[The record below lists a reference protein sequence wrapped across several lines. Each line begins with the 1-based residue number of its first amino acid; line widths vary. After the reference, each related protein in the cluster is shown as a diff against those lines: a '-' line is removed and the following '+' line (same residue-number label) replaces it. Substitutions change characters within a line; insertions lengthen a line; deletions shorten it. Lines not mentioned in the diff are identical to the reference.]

1 MIKLRSGVL
10 LIITC
15 LLLSNS
21 KAQDTTFVID
31 KQRLWVDSVM
41 QQLSIEEK
49 IGQMFM
55 IAAYSNKDKQHEDE
69 IRYIINK
76 YNVGGLIF
84 FQGGPGRQAN
94 LTNKYQFISKIP
106 LLIAMDGEWG
116 LGMRLDSTISYPRQ
130 MMLGAVQNDSLIYQ
144 MGYDI
149 GEQMRRLGVHIN
161 FAPVVDV
168 NNNPLNPVINV
179 RSFGENREKVAKKSI
194 MYMQGMQDAGIIAT
208 AKHFPGHGDTDSD
221 SHYTLPS
228 VNHSKE
234 RLDSIELYP
243 FKEIFDAGIKG
254 VMVAHLN
261 VPELGTK
268 SETPTTLSKSVVTG
282 LLKNEMAFDG
292 LIFTDALNMKGATKY
307 YKAGEIEA
315 KAVEAGN
322 DVLLFPVSV
331 SKAISKIK
339 RGIRKGEIT
348 GEQIDES
355 CRKILTTKYQLGLL
369 SNGDSAK
376 FVDTKNLH
384 KDLNQLMYEVTR
396 RELINKSITL
406 IRNEKNILPVKK
418 LKRKKF
424 ASLAFNAD
432 EITTFQNTLSDYAK
446 VDHFVFTEQQSDSLL
461 VVLKGYDVVF
471 TSVHNTSYWP
481 SRNYKVDI
489 NYLNYIARLSEQTKV
504 VFSLFANP
512 YSLRNF
518 NKLDSIDATIIAY
531 YDNIEEQKAAA
542 QAIFGGIEVSGKLP
556 VGINPYYPAGTGL
569 GIKKKI
575 RLGYGIP
582 EQVGLSSEKLQ
593 KIDSLAQMAMD
604 SMATPG
610 CRILV
615 ARKGFVCYD
624 KSFGYHTYMH
634 RNPVK
639 KDDIYDIA
647 SITKIVAT
655 VPSLMRLYEDSLFSV
670 DNTLADYLPELDT
683 TNKADLNITDIL
695 THQASLNGW
704 IPFYYSTLETLYP
717 DQDLLNNRF
726 KEEFP
731 YKIGKHAFMAKNII
745 FRDGIYS
752 YYPKEGFNTQVAK
765 DFYILDSYRDT
776 IYNKIRASNLLETN
790 EYRYSD
796 LGYYYFYKII
806 EDKTKARFEDYVDST
821 FYQELGAYRTT
832 FLPLNK
838 FDKSEIVPTENEQI
852 FRRQLL
858 HGYVHDPG
866 AAMLGGVCGH
876 AGVFSTAIDLAK
888 IMQMYLN
895 GGNYGGA
902 HYFDTT
908 TLNLFTTAPFLE
920 NDNRRALGFDK
931 PQMDYS
937 KEGPTCKCVSGKSFG
952 HTGFTGT
959 IAWADPEEEIVYIF
973 LSNRIHPDQD
983 NSKLIRMNIR
993 TDIQKAIYDAI
1004 ISTKKDSVISNDT
1017 MNVAW

>member
-10 LIITC
+10 LIVTC

-21 KAQDTTFVID
+21 KAQDSTFVINA
-31 KQRLWVDSVM
+31 QRLWVDSIM
-41 QQLSIEEK
+41 QRLTLEEK

-55 IAAYSNKDKQHEDE
+55 VAAYSNKDKQHEDE

-94 LTNKYQFISKIP
+94 LTNTYQSISKIP
-106 LLIAMDGEWG
+106 LLIAIDGEWG

-149 GEQMRRLGVHIN
+149 GEQMRRLGVHVN

-179 RSFGENREKVAKKSI
+179 RSFGENRDKVAKKGI

-228 VNHSKE
+228 ITHARQ

-243 FKEIFDAGIKG
+243 FRKIIDAGIKG

-261 VPELGTK
+261 VPELGTQP
-268 SETPTTLSKSVVTG
+268 ETPTTLSKSVVTD
-282 LLKNEMAFDG
+282 LLKDEMAFDG

-307 YKAGEIEA
+307 YNAGEIEA
-315 KAVEAGN
+315 KAVQAGN

-348 GEQIDES
+348 KEQINES
-355 CRKILTTKYQLGLL
+355 CRKILEAKYDLGLL
-369 SNGDSAK
+369 TQNDSAK
-376 FVDTKNLH
+376 FVNTKKLH

-396 RELINKSITL
+396 RELINQSITL
-406 IRNEKNILPVKK
+406 ISNENNILPIKK

-424 ASLAFNAD
+424 ASLAFNTE
-432 EITTFQNTLSDYAK
+432 EITVFQNTLSRYAK
-446 VDHFVFTEQQSDSLL
+446 VDHFIFTQQTSDSLL
-461 VVLKGYDVVF
+461 NVLKDYDVVI

-481 SRNYKVDI
+481 AKNYKVDI
-489 NYLNYIARLSEQTKV
+489 DHLNYIAQLSNKTKV

-518 NKLDSIDATIIAY
+518 NSLDSIDATIIAY
-531 YDNIEEQKAAA
+531 YDTSEEQQAAA
-542 QAIFGGIEVSGKLP
+542 QAIFGGIQVSGKLP
-556 VGINPYYPAGTGL
+556 VSINNSYPADTGIEL
-569 GIKKKI
+569 KKKI

-593 KIDSLAQMAMD
+593 KIDSLAVLAMD

-615 ARKGFVCYD
+615 ARKGVVCYD
-624 KSFGYHTYMH
+624 KSFGYHTYMK

-670 DNTLADYLPELDT
+670 DSTLDCYLPELDT

-695 THQASLNGW
+695 THQARLNGW
-704 IPFYYSTLETLYP
+704 IPFYYSTMETLYP
-717 DQDLLNNRF
+717 EQDLLNNQF
-726 KEEFP
+726 NEEFP
-731 YKIGKHAFMAKNII
+731 YKIGKYAFMAKNVV
-745 FRDGIYS
+745 FKDGIYS
-752 YYPKEGFNTQVAK
+752 YYPKEGFTTQVAK
-765 DFYILDSYRDT
+765 DFYILNSFRDS
-776 IYNKIRASNLLETN
+776 IYDKIRGSNLLETK

-806 EDKTKARFEDYVDST
+806 EKKTKVQFEDYVDSL
-821 FYQELGAYRTT
+821 FYQELGAYRTS
-832 FLPLNK
+832 FLPLQK
-838 FDKSEIVPTENEQI
+838 FDKSEIVPTENDQV
-852 FRRQLL
+852 FRKQLL
-858 HGYVHDPG
+858 QGYVHDPG

-876 AGVFSTAIDLAK
+876 AGVFSTADDLAK

-895 GGNYGGA
+895 GGEYGGV

-937 KEGPTCKCVSGKSFG
+937 KEGPTCKCISGKSFG

-983 NSKLIRMNIR
+983 NSKLITLNIR
-993 TDIQKAIYDAI
+993 TDIQQVIYDAI
-1004 ISTKKDSVISNDT
+1004 IFKQDDSLISTDT
-1017 MNVAW
+1017 TIVE

>member
-1 MIKLRSGVL
+1 MAKLKYGAL
-10 LIITC
+10 LVITC
-15 LLLSNS
+15 LLLSNL
-21 KAQDTTFVID
+21 KAQDSTFIID
-31 KQRLWVDSVM
+31 KQRLWVDSIM
-41 QQLSIEEK
+41 KQLSLEEK

-55 IAAYSNKDKQHEDE
+55 VAAYSNKDKQHEDE

-94 LTNKYQFISKIP
+94 LTNKYQSISKIP
-106 LLIAMDGEWG
+106 LLIAIDGEWG

-130 MMLGAVQNDSLIYQ
+130 MMLGAVQDDSLIYQ

-149 GEQMRRLGVHIN
+149 GEQMRRLGIHVN

-179 RSFGENREKVAKKSI
+179 RSFGENREKVAQKGI

-228 VNHSKE
+228 VNHSRV

-243 FKEIFDAGIKG
+243 FRKIFDAGIKG

-261 VPELGTK
+261 IPELGTQP
-268 SETPTTLSKSVVTG
+268 ETPTTLSKSVVTD
-282 LLKNEMAFDG
+282 LLKDEMKFDG

-322 DVLLFPVSV
+322 DVLLFPVRV

-348 GEQIDES
+348 EEQIDES
-355 CRKILTTKYQLGLL
+355 CRKIIEAKYQLGLL
-369 SNGDSAK
+369 SKNDSVK
-376 FVDTKNLH
+376 YVDTKNLH

-396 RELINKSITL
+396 RELINQSITL
-406 IRNEKNILPVKK
+406 IRNEENILPIKK

-424 ASLAFNAD
+424 ASLAFST
-432 EITTFQNTLSDYAK
+432 EKITAFQNTLSDYAK
-446 VDHFVFTEQQSDSLL
+446 VDHFIYTEQKGDSLL
-461 VVLKGYDVVF
+461 QVLKDYDIVF

-481 SRNYKVDI
+481 AKNYKVDI
-489 NYLNYIARLSEQTKV
+489 NHLNYIAKLSNQTKV

-531 YDNIEEQKAAA
+531 YDNIEEQQAAA
-542 QAIFGGIEVSGKLP
+542 QAIFGGIQVNGKLP
-556 VGINPYYPAGTGL
+556 VGINSTYPADTGIEL
-569 GIKKKI
+569 KKKI

-593 KIDSLAQMAMD
+593 KIDSLAQVAID

-615 ARKGFVCYD
+615 ARNGVVCYD
-624 KSFGYHTYMH
+624 KSFGYHTYMK

-655 VPSLMRLYEDSLFSV
+655 VPSLMHLYEDSLFSV

-695 THQASLNGW
+695 THQARLNGW

-726 KEEFP
+726 NEEFP
-731 YKIGKHAFMAKNII
+731 YKIGRHAFMAKNVI
-745 FRDGIYS
+745 FKDGIYS
-752 YYPKEGFNTQVAK
+752 YYPKEGFKTQVAK
-765 DFYILDSYRDT
+765 DFYILDSFKDS
-776 IYNKIRASNLLETN
+776 IYDKIRASNLLETK

-838 FDKSEIVPTENEQI
+838 FHKSEIVPTENEQV
-852 FRRQLL
+852 FRKQLL
-858 HGYVHDPG
+858 QGYVHDPG

-876 AGVFSTAIDLAK
+876 AGIFSTADDLAK
-888 IMQMYLN
+888 IMQMYLK
-895 GGNYGGA
+895 GGEYGGV

-937 KEGPTCKCVSGKSFG
+937 KEGPTCKCISGKSFG

-959 IAWADPEEEIVYIF
+959 IAWADPVEDIVYIF

-993 TDIQKAIYDAI
+993 TDIQQVIYDAI
-1004 ISTKKDSVISNDT
+1004 ISKQTDT
-1017 MNVAW
+1017 IVRTDTTIEE